1 MPIVRV
7 VLRSGALVRE
17 VTDGDA
23 KFRCDVLI
31 KFVRGDLV
39 KAGGGY
45 DLLFRNNSTGDS
57 CSPASPYFFHCT

>member
-31 KFVRGDLV
+31 KFVRGGRDVPLQL
-39 KAGGGY
+39 G
-45 DLLFRNNSTGDS
+45 
-57 CSPASPYFFHCT
+57 